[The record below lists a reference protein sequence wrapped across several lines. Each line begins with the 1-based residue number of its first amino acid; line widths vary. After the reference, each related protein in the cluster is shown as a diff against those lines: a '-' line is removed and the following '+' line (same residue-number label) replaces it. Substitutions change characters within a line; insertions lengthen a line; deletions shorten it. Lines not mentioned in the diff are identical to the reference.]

1 MKAKRTRI
9 LIVDDHAIVR
19 AGLAAVLGF
28 EHDIDVVG
36 EASNGE
42 EAVLRATETHP
53 DVVVM
58 DLVMPKMDG
67 AAAAAAIRQ
76 ERPKTKILLLTT
88 YASPVEI
95 HRALDAGVSG
105 AVSKTIS
112 NAELADAIRRVADG
126 GETVVSE
133 DIRLMLEESAR
144 QPDLTQRQREI
155 LLSVTRGLTNSE
167 IATQF
172 GITVSGV
179 KKHLNAIFAKF
190 GAANR
195 TEAVATALKGDALS
209 QNRT

>member
-1 MKAKRTRI
+1 MKAKRTRV

-67 AAAAAAIRQ
+67 AAAAAIRQ

-112 NAELADAIRRVADG
+112 NAGLADAIRRVADG
-126 GETVVSE
+126 GKTVVSE

-155 LLSVTRGLTNSE
+155 LLSVMRGLTNSE